1 VGKTVGEDQRHGM
14 LPQAF
19 IGFKALSTG
28 KEEREYRCMGTCRL
42 FFTIDVLTNVVES
55 WRYEGDDKDC
65 AIPL

>member
-1 VGKTVGEDQRHGM
+1 M